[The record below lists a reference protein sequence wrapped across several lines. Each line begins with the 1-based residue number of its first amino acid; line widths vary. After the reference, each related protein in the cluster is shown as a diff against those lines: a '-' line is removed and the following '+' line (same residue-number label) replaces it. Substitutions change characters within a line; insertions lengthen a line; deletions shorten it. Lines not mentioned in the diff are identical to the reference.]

1 MNKNLKKLICAGGS
15 ALLIFGITSCSSESK
30 NDANQE
36 VEVTTS
42 FLSKSD
48 ETTKAQ
54 DLSSFNSLEFYKDEF
69 TSETTW
75 SLPKRLEQA
84 ANLNDS
90 LAFSFLM
97 CQFSGCRKESPEL
110 LIQVIYSGKEW
121 MFMESAIF
129 KIGEETLELIPEERD
144 KVRETLSAGY
154 LFEAMTFSLTDQ
166 DYEFFANRKVN
177 EEIRIRVSGS
187 GLKTEETQFN
197 SVEIEGLELMLSSYR
212 HVRNEKISASNS

>member
-1 MNKNLKKLICAGGS
+1 MNKNSKKLIYVSGL
-15 ALLIFGITSCSSESK
+15 ALLIFGITSCSSESN

-36 VEVTTS
+36 VEVNTS

-48 ETTKAQ
+48 ETTKVA
-54 DLSSFNSLEFYKDEF
+54 DEYSYNSLIIEKDEF
-69 TSETTW
+69 TSETIW
-75 SLPKRLEQA
+75 SLPKRLDQEV
-84 ANLNDS
+84 NLNDS

-97 CQFSGCRKESPEL
+97 CQLSGCRKESPEL
-110 LIQVIYSGKEW
+110 LIQVLYSGKEW
-121 MFMESAIF
+121 LFMESAIF

-166 DYEFFANRKVN
+166 DVEFFAKRKL
-177 EEIRIRVSGS
+177 EEIRVRVSGS

-197 SVEIEGLELMLSSYR
+197 SVEIEGLELMLASYR
-212 HVRNEKISASNS
+212 HVRNEKMSADNS